1 MSKPPNSTPPKTSIY
16 HATSLD
22 ELEEAGAE
30 TVRYTPSRDAAMR
43 LDKYLCNRL
52 KGMSRN
58 QVQRLIDLGGVTV
71 NGSPGKPSL
80 KLKAGDTVDVV
91 VPPKPASDL
100 TPEDIP
106 LDVLYE
112 DDAFIAVNKHA
123 DIIVHPARGRL
134 SGTMLNALLFHFQKH
149 GTGDLSTVGKVP
161 TDETGVPVGGAGGD
175 TRPGVIH
182 RLDRFTT
189 GVIVFAKQDEA
200 HWLLAQQWER
210 RTNLKAYLAVVH
222 GNPTPAAGVIDQ
234 PLGKHPTIREAHA
247 VRHDATSKHALTLYR
262 VREQYKG
269 FALVEFELKTGRTHQ
284 IRVHAAYIGHPLVG
298 DILYGG
304 EPLATPDLDAP
315 PLPAG
320 FRPNLVYARPK
331 AEGQKLEAA
340 FAANPETII
349 AHPALHAGLL
359 QIVHPIT
366 RQPMTFT
373 APLHE
378 PMRSLVHHLR
388 ERHDDSLPT
397 VTNGTHIDLTAAAL
411 PI

>member
-1 MSKPPNSTPPKTSIY
+1 MPKPSNTTPPKTSIY

-71 NGSPGKPSL
+71 NGSPGKPAL

-106 LDVLYE
+106 LEVLYE
-112 DDAFIAVNKHA
+112 DDAFIAVNKPA

-134 SGTMLNALLFHFQKH
+134 SGTMLNALLFHFQKQ
-149 GTGDLSTVGKVP
+149 GQGDLSTIGKVP
-161 TDETGVPVGGAGGD
+161 TDETGAPVGGAGGD

-234 PLGKHPTIREAHA
+234 PIGKHPTIREAQA

-304 EPLATPDLDAP
+304 EPLATPDLDTP

-340 FAANPETII
+340 AAANPDSLI

-359 QIVHPIT
+359 QIVHPLT
-366 RQPMTFT
+366 REPMTFT

-378 PMRSLVHHLR
+378 PMRSLVHQLR
-388 ERHDDSLPT
+388 ERPDDSLPT
-397 VTNGTHIDLTAAAL
+397 VTDGTHIDLAAAI
-411 PI
+411 PA